1 MQLGKNNYDEIIE
14 KLEEIKEENGKE
26 NNKEILGLKVMPYI
40 FNMEEVLNIAEL
52 AICRSGAMTVT
63 EMLTV
68 GIPAIFIPLPSSNS
82 NKQSLNAEI
91 FVENNMGIII
101 DNSEVSGEA
110 LYNNLKEIILE
121 NRIKIMKENIVKYV
135 SENENKV
142 LNTLDNI
149 YNIVIDLVKEKEK
162 EKEK

>member
-26 NNKEILGLKVMPYI
+26 NNKEIEGLKVMPYI
-40 FNMEEVLNIAEL
+40 FNMEEVLNVAEL

-63 EMLTV
+63 EILAV
-68 GIPAIFIPLPSSNS
+68 GIPAIFVPLPSENS

-101 DNSEVSGEA
+101 DNSEVSGEV
-110 LYNNLKEIILE
+110 LYNNLKEIIFG
-121 NRIKIMKENIVKYV
+121 NKIKTMKENMIRYI
-135 SENENKV
+135 SENKNKI

-149 YNIVIDLVKEKEK
+149 YNIIKEMVRKK
-162 EKEK
+162 

>member
-14 KLEEIKEENGKE
+14 KLEEIKKENGKE
-26 NNKEILGLKVMPYI
+26 NNKGILGLKVMPYI
-40 FNMEEVLNIAEL
+40 FNMEEVLNVAEL

-63 EMLTV
+63 EILAV
-68 GIPAIFIPLPSSNS
+68 GIPAIFVPLPSENS

-101 DNSEVSGEA
+101 DNSEVSGKV
-110 LYNNLKEIILE
+110 LYNNLKEIIFE
-121 NRIKIMKENIVKYV
+121 NNIKTMKENMIRYI
-135 SENENKV
+135 SENKNKI

-149 YNIVIDLVKEKEK
+149 YNIIKEMVRKK
-162 EKEK
+162 

>member
-14 KLEEIKEENGKE
+14 KLEEIKKE
-26 NNKEILGLKVMPYI
+26 NNKEIEGLKVMPYI

-63 EMLTV
+63 EILAV
-68 GIPAIFIPLPSSNS
+68 GIPAIFVPLPSENS

-101 DNSEVSGEA
+101 DNSEVSGEV
-110 LYNNLKEIILE
+110 LYNNLKEIIFE
-121 NRIKIMKENIVKYV
+121 NNIKTMKENMIRYI
-135 SENENKV
+135 SENKNKI

-149 YNIVIDLVKEKEK
+149 YNIIKELVNKNKK
-162 EKEK
+162 

>member
-1 MQLGKNNYDEIIE
+1 
-14 KLEEIKEENGKE
+14 
-26 NNKEILGLKVMPYI
+26 
-40 FNMEEVLNIAEL
+40 
-52 AICRSGAMTVT
+52 
-63 EMLTV
+63 
-68 GIPAIFIPLPSSNS
+68 
-82 NKQSLNAEI
+82 
-91 FVENNMGIII
+91 MGIII

-149 YNIVIDLVKEKEK
+149 YNIVINLVKEKEK
-162 EKEK
+162 

>member
-14 KLEEIKEENGKE
+14 KLEEIKEENS
-26 NNKEILGLKVMPYI
+26 KEIEGLKVMPYI
-40 FNMEEVLNIAEL
+40 FNMEEVLNISEL

-63 EMLTV
+63 EILAV
-68 GIPAIFIPLPSSNS
+68 GIPAIFVPLPSENS

-101 DNSEVSGEA
+101 DNSEVSGEV
-110 LYNNLKEIILE
+110 LYNNLKEIIFE
-121 NRIKIMKENIVKYV
+121 NNIKTMKENMIRYI
-135 SENENKV
+135 SENKNKI

-149 YNIVIDLVKEKEK
+149 YNIIKEMVNKK
-162 EKEK
+162 

>member
-14 KLEEIKEENGKE
+14 KLEEIKEENS
-26 NNKEILGLKVMPYI
+26 KEIEGLKVMPYI
-40 FNMEEVLNIAEL
+40 FNMEEVLNVADL

-63 EMLTV
+63 EILAV
-68 GIPAIFIPLPSSNS
+68 GIPAIFVPLPSENS

-101 DNSEVSGEA
+101 DNDKVTGEL
-110 LYNNLKEIILE
+110 LYNNLKEIILKDKL
-121 NRIKIMKENIVKYV
+121 KIMKENMLKYI
-135 SENENKV
+135 SENENKI

-149 YNIVIDLVKEKEK
+149 YMIIKKLIKRK
-162 EKEK
+162 

>member
-14 KLEEIKEENGKE
+14 KLEEIKEENS
-26 NNKEILGLKVMPYI
+26 KEIEGLKVMPYI
-40 FNMEEVLNIAEL
+40 FNMEEVLNISEL

-63 EMLTV
+63 EILAV
-68 GIPAIFIPLPSSNS
+68 GIPAIFVPLPSENS

-101 DNSEVSGEA
+101 DNSEVSGEV
-110 LYNNLKEIILE
+110 LYNNLKEIIFE
-121 NRIKIMKENIVKYV
+121 NNIKTMKENMIRYI
-135 SENENKV
+135 SENKNKI

-149 YNIVIDLVKEKEK
+149 YNIIKEMVRKK
-162 EKEK
+162 

>member
-1 MQLGKNNYDEIIE
+1 
-14 KLEEIKEENGKE
+14 
-26 NNKEILGLKVMPYI
+26 
-40 FNMEEVLNIAEL
+40 
-52 AICRSGAMTVT
+52 
-63 EMLTV
+63 
-68 GIPAIFIPLPSSNS
+68 
-82 NKQSLNAEI
+82 
-91 FVENNMGIII
+91 MGIII
-101 DNSEVSGEA
+101 DNSEVSGEV

-162 EKEK
+162 EN

>member
-14 KLEEIKEENGKE
+14 KLEEIKKENNKE
-26 NNKEILGLKVMPYI
+26 NNKEIEGLKVMPYI

-101 DNSEVSGEA
+101 DNSEVSGEV
-110 LYNNLKEIILE
+110 LYNNLKEIIFE
-121 NRIKIMKENIVKYV
+121 NNIKTMKENMIRYI
-135 SENENKV
+135 SENKNKI

-149 YNIVIDLVKEKEK
+149 YNIIKELVNKK
-162 EKEK
+162 

>member
-14 KLEEIKEENGKE
+14 KLEEIKKE
-26 NNKEILGLKVMPYI
+26 NNKENDKEIEGLKVMPYI
-40 FNMEEVLNIAEL
+40 FNMEEVLNIADL

-63 EMLTV
+63 EILAV
-68 GIPAIFIPLPSSNS
+68 GIPAIFVPLPSENS

-101 DNSEVSGEA
+101 DNDKVTGEL
-110 LYNNLKEIILE
+110 LYNNLKEIILKDKL
-121 NRIKIMKENIVKYV
+121 KIMKENMLKYI
-135 SENENKV
+135 SENENKI

-149 YNIVIDLVKEKEK
+149 YMIIKKLIKRK
-162 EKEK
+162 

>member
-14 KLEEIKEENGKE
+14 KLEEIKEENS
-26 NNKEILGLKVMPYI
+26 KEIEGLKVMPYI
-40 FNMEEVLNIAEL
+40 FNMEEVLTISEL

-63 EMLTV
+63 EILAV
-68 GIPAIFIPLPSSNS
+68 GIPAIFVPLPSENS

-101 DNSEVSGEA
+101 DNSEVSGEV
-110 LYNNLKEIILE
+110 LYNNLKEIIFE
-121 NRIKIMKENIVKYV
+121 NNIKTMKENMIRYI
-135 SENENKV
+135 SENKNKI

-149 YNIVIDLVKEKEK
+149 YNIIKEMVRKK
-162 EKEK
+162 

>member
-14 KLEEIKEENGKE
+14 KLEEIKEENS
-26 NNKEILGLKVMPYI
+26 KEIEGLKVMPYI
-40 FNMEEVLNIAEL
+40 FNMEEVLNISEL

-63 EMLTV
+63 EILAV
-68 GIPAIFIPLPSSNS
+68 GIPAIFVPLPSENS

-101 DNSEVSGEA
+101 DNSEVSGEV
-110 LYNNLKEIILE
+110 LYNNLKEIILKDKL
-121 NRIKIMKENIVKYV
+121 KIMKENMLKYI
-135 SENENKV
+135 SENENKI

-149 YNIVIDLVKEKEK
+149 YVIIKKLIKRK
-162 EKEK
+162 

>member
-14 KLEEIKEENGKE
+14 KLEEIKKE
-26 NNKEILGLKVMPYI
+26 NNKENDKEIEGLKVMPYI

-63 EMLTV
+63 EILAV
-68 GIPAIFIPLPSSNS
+68 GIPAIFVPLPSENS

-101 DNSEVSGEA
+101 DNSEVSGEV
-110 LYNNLKEIILE
+110 LYNNLKEIIFE
-121 NRIKIMKENIVKYV
+121 NNIKTMKENMIRYI
-135 SENENKV
+135 SENKNKI

-149 YNIVIDLVKEKEK
+149 YNIIKEMVRKK
-162 EKEK
+162 